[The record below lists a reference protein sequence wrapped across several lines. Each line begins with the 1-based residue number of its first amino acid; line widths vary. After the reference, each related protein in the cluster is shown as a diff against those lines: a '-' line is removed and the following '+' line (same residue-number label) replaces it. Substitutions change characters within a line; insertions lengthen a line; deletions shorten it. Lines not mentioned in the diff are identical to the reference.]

1 MAEKFDA
8 ARMVAKLLA
17 ARPTP
22 LEEVPQVI
30 ANVQRA
36 LAVLDE
42 ESPAPRV
49 ARTPRP
55 RRAAPA
61 RSAPPDAPHASAAP
75 NTETEPKAAAPT
87 LVRRAEL
94 AAQAPAEPA
103 TQLAPTPAGA
113 IRGVVQWFDSR
124 AGHGALRLP
133 GFSRDV
139 SVDAATLASF
149 GVARLFKGQEIEA
162 TLEGAGE
169 HTRLASLRLVNAAPA
184 TPVSGGTVHDRH
196 AKMVVVEL
204 KNQPQRRNA
213 ARAEAELLLSAR
225 RAPK

>member
-8 ARMVAKLLA
+8 ARLVAKLLA

-36 LAVLDE
+36 LAALDE
-42 ESPAPRV
+42 ETPAPRITR
-49 ARTPRP
+49 ASRP
-55 RRAAPA
+55 RRAAPSRA
-61 RSAPPDAPHASAAP
+61 DTPHTPAAP
-75 NTETEPKAAAPT
+75 SAEAEPKPAAPT

-103 TQLAPTPAGA
+103 TLLAPTPAGA

-133 GFSRDV
+133 GFSRDI
-139 SVDAATLASF
+139 SVDAASLASF

-169 HTRLASLRLVNAAPA
+169 HARLASLRLVNAAPT

-196 AKMVVVEL
+196 AKTVVVEL

>member
-36 LAVLDE
+36 LASLDA

-49 ARTPRP
+49 TREARP
-55 RRAAPA
+55 RRTAPGRAAPA
-61 RSAPPDAPHASAAP
+61 ETPQPAAAP
-75 NTETEPKAAAPT
+75 TAEVEPKSAAPT

-94 AAQAPAEPA
+94 AAQTPAELPALLAPA
-103 TQLAPTPAGA
+103 PAGA

-133 GFSRDV
+133 GFSRDIA
-139 SVDAATLASF
+139 VDAAMLASF

-162 TLEGAGE
+162 TLAGAGE
-169 HTRLASLRLVNAAPA
+169 HTRLASLRLVNAAPSS
-184 TPVSGGTVHDRH
+184 PVSGGTVHDRH
-196 AKMVVVEL
+196 AKTVVVEL

>member
-1 MAEKFDA
+1 
-8 ARMVAKLLA
+8 LA
-17 ARPTP
+17 A
-22 LEEVPQVI
+22 I
-30 ANVQRA
+30 
-36 LAVLDE
+36 DD

-61 RSAPPDAPHASAAP
+61 RAAQPDAPHASATP
-75 NTETEPKAAAPT
+75 NAEAEPKAAAPT

-103 TQLAPTPAGA
+103 ALLAPMPAGA